1 MPLALRSSGLFLLA
15 IATASGVEN
24 PLPLTAVWDRDLRES
39 IARLRP
45 EAQVVALRTLA
56 SPNIMRRMDQL
67 VTSPGGWLRFK
78 TCLPPTSSLPQA
90 AAPAPLPPGTGAA
103 PVPISAVPA
112 YSSRPGATK
121 SLYLDFNGEV
131 VTGTNWNAAYNVDT
145 WNALPYDSDND
156 ITTFSDAEQAVIRAV
171 WIQVALDYAPFN
183 VNVTTVLPTG
193 GQMSHCLITRNQDAQ
208 GQDCP
213 AVDAGGVAYL
223 NAFGSPSAMPAWAY
237 YNQVGG
243 SAVNIGLV
251 ASHEIGHNM
260 NLNHDGTSLEE
271 YFDGHGTNPWDW
283 GPIMGA
289 PYSRMVTQWSI
300 GEYNDPSNTTEVD
313 LNIIAGKLGLITDDH
328 GGATGTATDLDV
340 TGAVGSPRA
349 INNVTGLISSMSD
362 ADLFRFQSPAGA
374 VNVTVEPID
383 AEGNALD
390 ANLEGQNADLQLDVL
405 DSTGAIVS
413 GLSDAPQDQA
423 SANVTGSL
431 PTDGIFY
438 IRVRASGNRDVLTDG
453 YSAYASIGRYM
464 LSGTIPA
471 ESSTVAFSTSSF
483 AVSEGQSGITYATMS
498 VTRTST
504 TVADAVMTWTTSDGS
519 ATTIDRDYPIA
530 SGSLTWPSGTSGTKT
545 FRVPVYGDTRSESD
559 ETVVVTI
566 TPGAGFVSAPS
577 SANLTIVNDDGLP
590 PAAGSLE
597 IVAYQISANEGT
609 GGVSTADIQ
618 VRRRGGTTG
627 AVSVPWTMQA
637 GTATLASDFSA
648 PTSGTLSW
656 SNGDSS
662 TQTVSIPL
670 VTDADPE
677 GDETFTFSLGTASGG
692 AIAPTPKIAT
702 ITIVDDD
709 NGVRFSTLKVRAIE
723 PSGGSQDVRVPV
735 MRSGGSGATFSVG
748 YRVVASG
755 SAMPGVDFTSIAN
768 GTLTWTPSTEQIQE
782 ISIPIISDIEPE
794 GIETFT
800 VVLENAVNCS
810 IGSPATTTVEI
821 VDYVQGLVIG
831 NPNGTATT
839 NKAAGGGCGAG
850 TIAGLLVGLGAL
862 LMARRRRR

>member
-1 MPLALRSSGLFLLA
+1 
-15 IATASGVEN
+15 
-24 PLPLTAVWDRDLRES
+24 
-39 IARLRP
+39 
-45 EAQVVALRTLA
+45 
-56 SPNIMRRMDQL
+56 
-67 VTSPGGWLRFK
+67 
-78 TCLPPTSSLPQA
+78 
-90 AAPAPLPPGTGAA
+90 
-103 PVPISAVPA
+103 
-112 YSSRPGATK
+112 
-121 SLYLDFNGEV
+121 
-131 VTGTNWNAAYNVDT
+131 
-145 WNALPYDSDND
+145 
-156 ITTFSDAEQAVIRAV
+156 
-171 WIQVALDYAPFN
+171 
-183 VNVTTVLPTG
+183 
-193 GQMSHCLITRNQDAQ
+193 
-208 GQDCP
+208 
-213 AVDAGGVAYL
+213 
-223 NAFGSPSAMPAWAY
+223 
-237 YNQVGG
+237 
-243 SAVNIGLV
+243 
-251 ASHEIGHNM
+251 
-260 NLNHDGTSLEE
+260 
-271 YFDGHGTNPWDW
+271 
-283 GPIMGA
+283 
-289 PYSRMVTQWSI
+289 
-300 GEYNDPSNTTEVD
+300 
-313 LNIIAGKLGLITDDH
+313 
-328 GGATGTATDLDV
+328 V

-374 VNVTVEPID
+374 VNITVEPID

-390 ANLEGQNADLQLDVL
+390 ANLEGQNTDLQLDVL

-413 GLSDAPQDQA
+413 SLSDAPQDQA
-423 SANVTGSL
+423 SATVTGSL

-471 ESSTVAFSTSSF
+471 ESSTLAFTAPSF
-483 AVSEGQSGITYATMS
+483 AVSEGQSGITYATIS

-504 TVADAVMTWTTSDGS
+504 TVAEAVMTWVTSDGS
-519 ATTIDRDYPIA
+519 ATTVDRDYPIA
-530 SGSLTWPSGTSGTKT
+530 TGSVTWSSGTSGTKT

-577 SANLTIVNDDGLP
+577 SANLTIVNDDGSP

-597 IVAYQISANEGT
+597 IVAYEISATEGT
-609 GGVSTADIQ
+609 GGVSTADIE

-627 AVSVPWTMQA
+627 AVSVPWTIQA
-637 GTATLASDFSA
+637 GTATLVNDFSA

-677 GDETFTFSLGTASGG
+677 GDETFTFSLGSASGG
-692 AIAPTPKIAT
+692 AIAPTPKVAT

-709 NGVRFSTLKVRAIE
+709 NGVRFGALKVRTIE
-723 PSGGSQDVRVPV
+723 PSGGTLNVSVPV
-735 MRSGGSGATFSVG
+735 MRSGGSGATFSVD

-755 SAMPGVDFTSIAN
+755 TAMPGVDFTSIAN

-782 ISIPIISDIEPE
+782 IDIPIIHDIEPE
-794 GIETFT
+794 GLETFT
-800 VVLENAVNCS
+800 VVLENPVNCS

-850 TIAGLLVGLGAL
+850 TIAGLLIGLGAL
-862 LMARRRRR
+862 IVARRRRR